1 MIISKNYIKR
11 LSKYKN
17 ALYRLRALGLVKIF
31 SDNLADAVG
40 VKSSQVRKDFSLF
53 GIKGSKKG
61 GYQVNELIEQLN
73 GILGKKEQYRVVL
86 VGIGNIGNA
95 LINYNGFEGEG
106 IKIVAGFDIEP
117 EKYSINDSLPIMH
130 VKTLSEYV
138 VNNNIKIAIIA
149 VPDTAAQQ
157 VLDSLILS
165 GIKGV
170 LNFAPIRLKAP
181 DSVVI
186 NNVNIVLEIESVI
199 YYVNNLAIAEKL

>member
-1 MIISKNYIKR
+1 MISKNYIKR